1 MDDAA
6 KLLDLLADN
15 ARRPFGEALSLPPR
29 VYASEAFHALE
40 AERIFH
46 REWLCVGRAD
56 DLPRRI
62 SWDCRSSRFARR
74 PATSAPIRTSACIA
88 RCGW

>member
-6 KLLDLLADN
+6 KLLGLLADN

-56 DLPRRI
+56 DVANVGDYMATDIVGLPIFTMPLR
-62 SWDCRSSRFARR
+62 
-74 PATSAPIRTSACIA
+74 
-88 RCGW
+88 